1 MDFTKVLPLNG
12 HKPYLH
18 SVTDSRHAPAPP
30 DTAKKKVKRPLEKI
44 TRKTSR
50 RKYRKGGCSQ
60 PLTTN
65 SAYPISLS
73 NSAYPISLSNQPIQ
87 FSPRGRKEPSANV
100 GATRNKILTNV
111 LPPVI

>member
-18 SVTDSRHAPAPP
+18 PVTDSRHAPAPP

-73 NSAYPISLSNQPIQ
+73 TSVQGDERNHRPTLGP
-87 FSPRGRKEPSANV
+87 PE
-100 GATRNKILTNV
+100 TRF
-111 LPPVI
+111 

>member
-44 TRKTSR
+44 TRKTSG

-65 SAYPISLS
+65 SAYPIQLIQ
-73 NSAYPISLSNQPIQ
+73 SAYPIQSKGTKGTIGQRWGHPKQDFN
-87 FSPRGRKEPSANV
+87 
-100 GATRNKILTNV
+100 
-111 LPPVI
+111 

>member
-12 HKPYLH
+12 HKPYLP

-30 DTAKKKVKRPLEKI
+30 DTAKKKVERPLEKI

-60 PLTTN
+60 PLTT
-65 SAYPISLS
+65 

>member
-18 SVTDSRHAPAPP
+18 SVTDLRHAPAPP

-65 SAYPISLS
+65 SAYRGHPH
-73 NSAYPISLSNQPIQ
+73 QR
-87 FSPRGRKEPSANV
+87 PRGRKESSANV